1 MENTMSGLMDSDLVF
16 TKSHFSLGRDCPT
29 KLYFSAHPEEY
40 QNVSGDDQ
48 FLEGLKEGGYQVG
61 EYARWKLCDN
71 PLTDTIETP
80 NKELALARTGRRLE
94 ESRATIA
101 EAAFQHEHLFIRAD
115 IVVKTGNVLKLY
127 EVKSKSWEDGTEFWN
142 KTDPTQLSGK
152 WEEYLLDVA
161 FQKHVVE
168 KACPGLTVQ
177 AHLVLLDKGKCAS
190 VDGLNQMFP
199 IFRRNGRPCVEC
211 RFTRKTDLGN
221 DVLAYINVDNDIAKI
236 HALGSN
242 LPKGGRGP
250 FVKLIEELS
259 AIHQSSQP
267 VYSGIGSK
275 CKGCPFR
282 LPADPQESAALVAKG
297 LKSGFDQCWSKAI
310 GLRHDPSQAK
320 ILELWNFRKTADMVA
335 AKKFYLRDLDRGDI
349 GTGTYSDRQ
358 WLQVDKVKRGDDSP
372 WIDRDGLSA
381 EISKWKYLLHFIDFE
396 TSRMAL
402 PGHSGM
408 PPYMQVA
415 FQFSHHIV
423 DKNGQVRHAG
433 QWIEPRPGV
442 FPSFEFVRALKKQL
456 ETDNGTIFRYATHEN
471 SVLRDIHG
479 QLACSSEPD
488 RRELMRWIDGITEY
502 KPDGA
507 KQKDPKIRGPRN
519 MVDMR
524 TLFVDHHYDP
534 ATHGSNS
541 IKDILPAIIGS
552 SEGLRHRY
560 GRALGQSGIHS
571 LNCPADWVWVRPEL
585 GGNPYAS
592 LPPVFDDT
600 EQETLSE
607 YVQGLDELDD
617 GGAAMIAYGKLQYCD
632 LQDAE
637 REAIRSALL
646 RYCELDTLAMVML
659 YEYWTDMLGKS

>member
-1 MENTMSGLMDSDLVF
+1 MDNDLVF
-16 TKSHFSLGRDCPT
+16 TKSHFSLGRVCPT
-29 KLYFSAHPEEY
+29 GLFFSAHPEKY
-40 QNVSGDDQ
+40 NNASGDDQ

-61 EYARWKLCDN
+61 EYARWMLCDN
-71 PLTDTIETP
+71 PLSDCIETRD
-80 NKELALARTGRRLE
+80 KEVSLARTSQRLKE
-94 ESRATIA
+94 PKTTIA
-101 EAAFQHEHLFIRAD
+101 EASFRCGQLFVRAD
-115 IVVKTGNVLKLY
+115 IVVKDGNVLKLY
-127 EVKSKSWEDGTEFWN
+127 EVKSKVWDGDVEFWN
-142 KTDPTQLSGK
+142 KTDPTKMSGK
-152 WEEYLLDVA
+152 WEESLLDVA
-161 FQKHVVE
+161 FQKYVIE
-168 KACPGLTVQ
+168 KACPSLTVQ

-190 VDGLNQMFP
+190 VDELNQMFP

-211 RFTRKTDLGN
+211 RIASKAALGA

-236 HALGSN
+236 HARGFE
-242 LPKGGRGP
+242 LPKGGRGS
-250 FVKLIEELS
+250 FAKLIEELS
-259 AIHQSSQP
+259 SIHQSSQP
-267 VYSGIGSK
+267 VFSGIGSK
-275 CKGCPFR
+275 CKGCAFR
-282 LPADPQESAALVAKG
+282 LPATRQESAVLEAKG

-310 GLRHDPSQAK
+310 GSRFDPAQAK
-320 ILELWNFRKTADMVA
+320 TIELWNFRKTDEMVA
-335 AKKFYLRDLDRGDI
+335 AKKFYLQDLDRGDI
-349 GTGTYSDRQ
+349 GTGAYSDRQ

-372 WIDRDGLSA
+372 WIDGDGLSA
-381 EISKWKYLLHFIDFE
+381 EISKWKYPLHFIDFE

-402 PGHSGM
+402 PCHRGM

-433 QWIEPRPGV
+433 QWIEPRAGV

-471 SVLRDIHG
+471 SVLRDIRG
-479 QLACSSEPD
+479 QLAGSAEPD
-488 RRELMRWIDGITEY
+488 RLELMRWIDGITEY

-507 KQKDPKIRGPRN
+507 KQKDPKIRGSRN

-524 TLFVDHHYDP
+524 TLVVDHHYDP

-552 SEGLRHRY
+552 SEVLRHRY
-560 GRALGQSGIHS
+560 GQALGQSGIHS

-585 GGNPYAS
+585 GSNPYAS
-592 LPPVFDDT
+592 LPPVFEGFD
-600 EQETLSE
+600 QESLSE

-617 GGAAMIAYGKLQYCD
+617 GGAAMIVYGKLQYCD

-637 REAIRSALL
+637 RDAIRSALL

-659 YEYWTDMLGKS
+659 YEYWTDMLGKD

>member
-1 MENTMSGLMDSDLVF
+1 MGSELAF

-29 KLYFSAHPEEY
+29 KLFFSAHPEEY
-40 QNVSGDDQ
+40 HNASGDNQ

-61 EYARWKLCDN
+61 ELARWMLCDN
-71 PLTDTIETP
+71 PEADTIETP
-80 NKELALARTGRRLE
+80 NKEIALAQTRRRLTE
-94 ESRATIA
+94 PRATVA
-101 EAAFQHEHLFIRAD
+101 EAAFQFETLFIRAD
-115 IVVKTGNVLKLY
+115 IVVKAGKILKLY
-127 EVKSKSWEDGTEFWN
+127 EVKSKSWDAGTEFWS
-142 KTDPTQLSGK
+142 KTDPTQLSRK
-152 WEEYLLDVA
+152 WEEYLMDVA
-161 FQKHVVE
+161 FQKYVIE
-168 KACPGLTVQ
+168 KACPSLTVQ

-199 IFRRNGRPCVEC
+199 IFRRNGRPCVDC
-211 RFTRKTDLGN
+211 RIASKADLGA

-236 HALGSN
+236 HARGSE
-242 LPKGGRGP
+242 LPQGGRGSLA
-250 FVKLIEELS
+250 KLIEELS
-259 AIHQSSQP
+259 AIYQSSQP
-267 VYSGIGSK
+267 VFSGIGSK
-275 CKGCPFR
+275 CKGCTFR
-282 LPADPQESAALVAKG
+282 LPATRQESAALEAKG

-310 GLRHDPSQAK
+310 GHRYDPAQAK
-320 ILELWNFRKTADMVA
+320 TIELWNFRKTDDMFA
-335 AKKFYLRDLDRGDI
+335 AKKYYLRDLDRGDI

-358 WLQVDKVKRGDDSP
+358 WLQVDMVKRGDDSP
-372 WIDRDGLSA
+372 WIDRAGLSA
-381 EISKWKYLLHFIDFE
+381 EISKWKYPLHFIDFE

-402 PGHSGM
+402 PCHRGM

-423 DKNGQVRHAG
+423 DKDGQVRHAG
-433 QWIEPRPGV
+433 QWIEPRAGV

-479 QLACSSEPD
+479 QLAGSSEPD

-507 KQKDPKIRGPRN
+507 NQKDPKIRGPRN

-524 TLFVDHHYDP
+524 TLVVDHHYDP

-541 IKDILPAIIGS
+541 IKDILPAIIGC
-552 SEGLRHRY
+552 SEVLRHRY
-560 GRALGQSGIHS
+560 GQALGQSGIHS

-585 GGNPYAS
+585 GSNPYAS
-592 LPPVFDDT
+592 LPPVFDGFD
-600 EQETLSE
+600 QESLSE
-607 YVQGLDELDD
+607 YVRGLDELDD
-617 GGAAMIAYGKLQYCD
+617 GGAAMIVYGKLQYCD

-637 REAIRSALL
+637 RDAIRSALL

-659 YEYWTDMLGKS
+659 YEYWTDMLGKD

>member
-1 MENTMSGLMDSDLVF
+1 MGSELAF

-29 KLYFSAHPEEY
+29 KLFFSAHPEEY
-40 QNVSGDDQ
+40 PNASGDDQ

-61 EYARWKLCDN
+61 EHARWMLCDN
-71 PLTDTIETP
+71 PLADTIGDP
-80 NKELALARTGRRLE
+80 NKKVALARTGRRLKE
-94 ESRATIA
+94 PRATIA
-101 EAAFQHEHLFIRAD
+101 EAAFQYEHLFIRAD

-127 EVKSKSWEDGTEFWN
+127 EVKSKSWEAGTEFWN

-152 WEEYLLDVA
+152 WGEYLLDVA
-161 FQKHVVE
+161 FQKHVIE
-168 KACPGLTVQ
+168 KACPGLTVH
-177 AHLVLLDKGKCAS
+177 AHLVLLDKGKFAS

-211 RFTRKTDLGN
+211 RFASKADLGN

-236 HALGSN
+236 HAQGSE
-242 LPKGGRGP
+242 LPKGGRGS
-250 FVKLIEELS
+250 FGKLIEELS

-267 VYSGIGSK
+267 VFSGIGSK

-297 LKSGFDQCWSKAI
+297 FKSGFDQCWSKAV
-310 GLRHDPSQAK
+310 GPRYDPAQAK
-320 ILELWNFRKTADMVA
+320 TLELWNFRKTDKMVA
-335 AKKFYLRDLDRGDI
+335 AKKFYLLDLDRGDI
-349 GTGTYSDRQ
+349 GTGAYSDRQ
-358 WLQVDKVKRGDDSP
+358 WLQVDKVKREDDSP
-372 WIDRDGLSA
+372 WIDGDGLSA
-381 EISKWKYLLHFIDFE
+381 EMSKWKYPLHFVDFE
-396 TSRMAL
+396 TSRLAL
-402 PGHSGM
+402 PGHRGM

-415 FQFSHHIV
+415 FQFSHHTV
-423 DKNGQVRHAG
+423 GKSGQVLHAG
-433 QWIEPRPGV
+433 QWIEPRAGV
-442 FPSFEFVRALKKQL
+442 FPSYEFVRALKKQL

-479 QLACSSEPD
+479 QLAGSSEPD

-507 KQKDPKIRGPRN
+507 KQKDPKISGPRN

-524 TLFVDHHYDP
+524 TLVVDHHYDP

-552 SEGLRHRY
+552 SEDLRRRY
-560 GRALGQSGIHS
+560 GQSLGQSGIHS

-592 LPPVFDDT
+592 LPPVFEGF
-600 EQETLSE
+600 EQEALSE

-632 LQDAE
+632 LQDSE
-637 REAIRSALL
+637 RDAIRFALL

-659 YEYWTDMLGKS
+659 YEYWADMLGKD